1 MAENLTQFSER
12 LNKLGAGQ
20 LFRQMAKEMRIVG
33 LNAVKYAKI
42 HATYYPRRRSGN
54 LVNSIGSKVHIG
66 NQDIRVVV
74 SAGGMG
80 GRGLVPYARIQEYGG
95 TVRAKP
101 GKYLRIP
108 LKGGPALTKG
118 GQDRFPGP
126 LKTVAPNFFRVIKT
140 KDEDLF
146 LFKRYKGYL
155 GKPWYKLVKSVKIRP
170 KFYLTNAVDRAVSE
184 APDALGD
191 LVVREIISEDT

>member
-54 LVNSIGSKVHIG
+54 LVNSIGSKVHLG

-74 SAGGMG
+74 SAGGIG
-80 GRGLVPYARIQEYGG
+80 GRGGVPYARIQEYGG

-101 GKYLRIP
+101 GKFLRIP
-108 LKGGPALTKG
+108 LSPARTKA
-118 GQDRFPGP
+118 GQARYPGP
-126 LKTVAPNFFRVIKT
+126 LRQVAPDLFRVIRAKSG
-140 KDEDLF
+140 DLF
-146 LFKRYKGYL
+146 LFKRYKRKGYL

-191 LVVREIISEDT
+191 LVVKEIISGDT